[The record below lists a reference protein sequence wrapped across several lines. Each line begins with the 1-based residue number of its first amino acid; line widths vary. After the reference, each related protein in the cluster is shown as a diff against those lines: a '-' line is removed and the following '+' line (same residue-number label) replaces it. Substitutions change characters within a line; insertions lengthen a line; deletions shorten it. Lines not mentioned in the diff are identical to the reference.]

1 MTLSTSAAPVGTRA
15 ATTRAVLGVYP
26 SLLSWGVAAASIA
39 AATALAAWR
48 RGDLEGT
55 DSALWLL
62 RIAGLVVA
70 AGTVGVLD
78 DASRNVTQA
87 VAFPTWARTGLRML
101 VAAALFVAGCLPA
114 LVLVQTA
121 VPLGAA
127 WPGLA
132 LELTMIEVVA
142 LAVTLGLQRWG
153 DIAEPGQ
160 FGALGVALAFLGAV
174 VANNF
179 WPIFTT
185 PGPEWGAA
193 HLRWAAT
200 GVVGAVVAVGALRDP
215 AAVPVPRRLR
225 SLPLGRSRTR

>member
-1 MTLSTSAAPVGTRA
+1 
-15 ATTRAVLGVYP
+15 
-26 SLLSWGVAAASIA
+26 
-39 AATALAAWR
+39 
-48 RGDLEGT
+48 
-55 DSALWLL
+55 
-62 RIAGLVVA
+62 
-70 AGTVGVLD
+70 
-78 DASRNVTQA
+78 
-87 VAFPTWARTGLRML
+87 
-101 VAAALFVAGCLPA
+101 
-114 LVLVQTA
+114 VQTA